1 IGDREVTNLPPK
13 DRGVA
18 MVFQN
23 IALFP
28 HMDVYD
34 NISFGLRLR
43 NYDKEEIERRVER
56 AAEIVQLQ
64 GMLERM
70 PDEMSGGQRQ
80 RVAIARAIVR

>member
-1 IGDREVTNLPPK
+1 MIAGLTMPTEGEVFIGGREVTNLPPK

-43 NYDKEEIERRVER
+43 KYDKTR
-56 AAEIVQLQ
+56 
-64 GMLERM
+64 
-70 PDEMSGGQRQ
+70 
-80 RVAIARAIVR
+80 